1 MTRILL
7 LLISLLTA
15 ITTMAASNKF
25 VLVIDAGHGGHDAG
39 AIGAVSKEKDINL
52 NTALAFGRLVEQ
64 NCSDVKVIYT
74 RKTDVFIPL
83 NQRASIANK
92 NHADV
97 FISIHTNALP
107 AGRIARGIET
117 YTMGMRRSDEKLSA
131 AQRENSVI
139 TYEKGYQETYAGYD
153 PNSPESA
160 IMFEFINDKN
170 MAESVELAKL
180 VQKDLCSATN
190 RANKGVKQDVFLVL
204 RETSMPACLIELGFI
219 STPDEE
225 TLLNNKDHINKMAQ
239 GIYNAFVKYKN
250 KKIGA
255 KGEVAQLATPSSEQE
270 AITAKSTTAEEPN
283 TKSSISTE
291 SGAKGSNAKSSN
303 AKEANSK
310 STADKQQE
318 EQIKES
324 ASSAKPATQQ
334 KKRLTYHV
342 RRPEPE
348 TVGGVSTPATPAIS
362 QSAIQKSRN
371 DNNPSVSVP
380 QEVGKTY
387 VVYYNKPDD
396 PQPANNGIQ
405 QPHKPVNSNAKVS
418 EEPKV
423 VVAAPVDTPKV
434 VVTAPAE
441 TPKDVVTAPVDTP
454 KVVIAAPVD
463 TPKVV
468 IAAPVDTIKAEKPIA
483 VDTIK
488 AVDSII
494 ADTAKAE
501 KPSVADTVTM
511 KTDSIVFKVQL
522 MSGRTILKD
531 GDSRFQGLT
540 DTSYYIEND
549 VYKYTV
555 GSCATQAEAAELKKK
570 IADKFPDAFVVAFLN
585 GQRISVS
592 EAVQL
597 LKKKQ

>member
-225 TLLNNKDHINKMAQ
+225 TLLNNKDHINKMAR

-270 AITAKSTTAEEPN
+270 AITAKS
-283 TKSSISTE
+283 
-291 SGAKGSNAKSSN
+291 SN

-324 ASSAKPATQQ
+324 ASSAKPSTQQ
-334 KKRLTYHV
+334 KKRRTYHV
-342 RRPEPE
+342 RRPGPE
-348 TVGGVSTPATPAIS
+348 TVGEVSTPATPAIS

-423 VVAAPVDTPKV
+423 VVTAPVDTPKV

-441 TPKDVVTAPVDTP
+441 TPKVVVTAPVDTP
-454 KVVIAAPVD
+454 KVVV
-463 TPKVV
+463 T
-468 IAAPVDTIKAEKPIA
+468 APVDTIKAEKPIA